1 MQITRVLAYH
11 CVLEVTLINAL
22 ICNKIMRVSL
32 SRIVGILVHLYLTG
46 RCGRT
51 ISQLL
56 VCLYC
61 LAADRLVWRRGPAE
75 VWFEYASPGSGRL
88 RRATPNAMIV
98 GEQILR

>member
-1 MQITRVLAYH
+1 
-11 CVLEVTLINAL
+11 
-22 ICNKIMRVSL
+22 MRVSL

-51 ISQLL
+51 IPQLL